1 MLANKKVSI
10 LLAEDDED
18 DAFFFKE
25 TIQGLMNEMELTIVE
40 NGVLA
45 MKHLQ
50 HNIEVPDF
58 IFLDLNMPLK
68 DGIECLK
75 EIKNIDNLKAVKT
88 IILSTS
94 SNASQIQKCYELG
107 ADLYIVKP
115 SSFKE
120 LKGTLKNCLD
130 RFKAI

>member
-1 MLANKKVSI
+1 MVPNKKISI

-25 TIQGLMNEMELTIVE
+25 IIKDLTNEMELTIVE

-45 MKHLQ
+45 MQHLRS
-50 HNIEVPDF
+50 NIKVPDF
-58 IFLDLNMPLK
+58 IFLDLNMPMK

-75 EIKNIDNLKAVKT
+75 EIKNIDSLKSVKT

-94 SNASQIQKCYELG
+94 SEDNQIQQCYDLG

-115 SSFKE
+115 SKVNE
-120 LKGTLKNCLD
+120 LRKSLKNCLD
-130 RFKAI
+130 KFKS